1 MRLRPY
7 FLIIAIPGFAASS
20 LQAADGDGDRA
31 RKDLTALERAWVDA
45 EQNRDAAALDRIID
59 DQFVCTFLTSKP
71 IGKSDFIKSEMR
83 PGPKGS
89 QDLSDETMILSGDTA
104 IVVNTDTLRGV
115 SKGAPYV
122 VTARVTATYIK
133 RGGHWRALAEH
144 LAWEAKPPP
153 PKS

>member
-1 MRLRPY
+1 MRLRSC
-7 FLIIAIPGFAASS
+7 FLVIATLGLAPAP
-20 LQAADGDGDRA
+20 QAAADSGADHA
-31 RKDLTALERAWVDA
+31 RKELAALERAWVDA
-45 EQNRDAAALDRIID
+45 EQNRDVAALDRILD

-89 QDLSDETMILSGDTA
+89 QDLSDESMIVSGDTA
-104 IVVNTDTLRGV
+104 IVINTDTLRGV
-115 SKGAPYV
+115 RNGTPYAE
-122 VTARVTATYIK
+122 TARITATYIK

-144 LAWEAKPPP
+144 MAWETKPPP